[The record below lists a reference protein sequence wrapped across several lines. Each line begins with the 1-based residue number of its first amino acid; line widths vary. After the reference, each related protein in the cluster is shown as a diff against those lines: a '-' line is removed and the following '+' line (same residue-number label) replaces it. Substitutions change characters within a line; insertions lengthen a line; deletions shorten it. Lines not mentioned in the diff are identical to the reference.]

1 MKTMDRYVK
10 WVMLVS
16 GVLTA
21 TMFYGVFAPQAA
33 LESMFGVS
41 FSGVLQDVIVR
52 SWSGLVGLI
61 GLILICGFFNQN
73 VRRYSMAIAATSKM
87 VFVVLV
93 ARYGEEFYS
102 QVAAAIAMDVV
113 VIVVAVVYL
122 FSPTVSLETA
132 D

>member
-1 MKTMDRYVK
+1 
-10 WVMLVS
+10 
-16 GVLTA
+16 
-21 TMFYGVFAPQAA
+21 
-33 LESMFGVS
+33 
-41 FSGVLQDVIVR
+41 
-52 SWSGLVGLI
+52 LVGLI
-61 GLILICGFFNQN
+61 GLILIYGFFNQN

-93 ARYGEEFYS
+93 ARYGEAFYS

-122 FSPTVSLETA
+122 FSPRVNLKTA